1 MRPEWL
7 LVTADDLRFEREQLR
22 EEGRDVGPLEAEFA
36 ELIDALDP
44 EGRGPTPVEDRVDV
58 VDAVAATD
66 AAVENRDR
74 VNALLDDARNLSWRE
89 DYPWHE
95 PNELTVIRS
104 SRPLE
109 RPRWKTAPTGETLED
124 HLYGAWLGRCAGCLL
139 GKPVE
144 GWTTEKTWAVLRA
157 QDNFP
162 LERYVEADLPESV
175 AAEHGVD
182 PEGVF
187 RSALGPDDAGMPEDD
202 DTNYTVAGLDLLV
215 THGLGFD
222 SGDVA
227 RNWMRNVPML
237 RTHTA
242 ERVAYRN
249 FATLVEPPESARHRN
264 PYREWIGAMIRAD
277 PYGYVAVG
285 DPALAAELA
294 WRDARVSHVK
304 NGIYGAMW
312 VAAMLAAAPAVETP
326 RELLRAGLAEI
337 PERSRL
343 TSAVA
348 DVLGWRE
355 EGIEYDEALERLHDR
370 WDQTNYHH
378 WCHTISNAEIVC
390 IGLLWGEGE
399 LGPSICRT
407 VQAGFDTD
415 SSGATVGSLVGMLVG
430 ADALPGEW
438 VDPLEDTI
446 ESGIDGYARVA
457 ISDLAATTA
466 ELAGSRERDAAGS

>member
-22 EEGRDVGPLEAEFA
+22 DEGRDVSSVED
-36 ELIDALDP
+36 ELDELVQALDP
-44 EGRGPTPVEDRVDV
+44 EGDGPIPVEDRVDV
-58 VDAVAATD
+58 VDSVAATD

-74 VNALLDDARNLSWRE
+74 VND
-89 DYPWHE
+89 
-95 PNELTVIRS
+95 
-104 SRPLE
+104 
-109 RPRWKTAPTGETLED
+109 
-124 HLYGAWLGRCAGCLL
+124 LL

-144 GWTTEKTWAVLRA
+144 GWTTEKSWAVFRA

-175 AAEHGVD
+175 ATEYGVD
-182 PEGVF
+182 PNGVF
-187 RSALGPDDAGMPEDD
+187 RSAIEPGDAGMPEDD
-202 DTNYTVAGLDLLV
+202 DTNYTVAGLDLLA
-215 THGLGFD
+215 THGLDFE

-227 RNWMRNVPML
+227 RYWMRNVPIL

-249 FATLVEPPESARHRN
+249 FADLVRPPASARHRN

-277 PYGYVAVG
+277 PYGYVALG
-285 DPALAAELA
+285 DPTLAAELA

-304 NGIYGAMW
+304 NGIYGSMW
-312 VAAMLAAAPAVETP
+312 VAAMLAAAPSVEGP
-326 RELLRAGLAEI
+326 RELLIAGLSEV
-337 PERSRL
+337 PEESRL
-343 TSAVA
+343 TEAVE
-348 DVLGWRE
+348 DVLGWHE
-355 EGIEYDEALERLHDR
+355 DGIDYDEALDRLHRR

-390 IGLLWGEGE
+390 IGLLWGGGE

-430 ADALPGEW
+430 ADALPATW
-438 VDPLEDTI
+438 VDPLDDTI
-446 ESGIDGYARVA
+446 ETGIDGYSRVA
-457 ISDLAATTA
+457 ISDLAATTSDLIA
-466 ELAGSRERDAAGS
+466 DREGVMADD

>member
-22 EEGRDVGPLEAEFA
+22 DEGRDVSTLEEEFD
-36 ELIDALDP
+36 ELVDGLDP
-44 EGRGPTPVEDRVDV
+44 EGHGPIPVEDRVDV
-58 VDAVAATD
+58 VDSVAATD

-74 VNALLDDARNLSWRE
+74 VNDLLDRARELPVRE
-89 DYPWHE
+89 NYTYHE
-95 PNELTVIRS
+95 PNGLEAIRAA
-104 SRPLE
+104 RPE
-109 RPRWKTAPTGETLED
+109 KTPYTDSAPTGEELRD

-144 GWTTEKTWAVLRA
+144 GWMTEKSWAVFRA
-157 QDNFP
+157 QENFP
-162 LERYVEADLPESV
+162 LERYVEADVPEAV
-175 AAEHGVD
+175 ITEYDVD

-187 RSALGPDDAGMPEDD
+187 RSALAPGDTGMPEDD
-202 DTNYTVAGLDLLV
+202 DTNYTVAGLDLLAS
-215 THGLGFD
+215 HGIDFD

-227 RNWMRNVPML
+227 RYWMRNVPIL

-249 FATLVEPPESARHRN
+249 FANLVSPPHSATHRN

-277 PYGYVAVG
+277 PYGYVALG
-285 DPALAAELA
+285 DPTLAAELA

-304 NGIYGAMW
+304 NGIYGSMW
-312 VAAMLAAAPAVETP
+312 VAAMLAAAPSVEGP
-326 RELLRAGLAEI
+326 RELLTAGLAEI
-337 PERSRL
+337 PEESRL
-343 TSAVA
+343 TEAVE
-348 DVLGWRE
+348 DVLGWDE
-355 EGIEYDEALERLHDR
+355 EGIAYGAALDRLHRR

-390 IGLLWGEGE
+390 IGLLWGGGE

-430 ADALPGEW
+430 AEALSAQW
-438 VDPLEDTI
+438 VDPLDDTI
-446 ESGIDGYARVA
+446 ETGIDGYSRVA
-457 ISDLAATTA
+457 ISDLSGTTVGLVEDRRHGA
-466 ELAGSRERDAAGS
+466 VD